1 MKSAGTL
8 TILVLV
14 TLSLL
19 CSALAV
25 TITYYTEKLCES
37 PANATFQGRP
47 NPLVIPLNQCEQ
59 SVSEADDRTALWT
72 KPTFCG
78 FKGSRPGSPSQSSA
92 NTAEIL
98 VFSDSSC
105 ANAVQSYT
113 MYSVQVDACL
123 PAGYSKL
130 PPGALSMRVTCDPAS
145 VASVAIVAVV
155 TAVVA
160 LCI

>member
-25 TITYYTEKLCES
+25 TVTYYTDKRCES

-78 FKGSRPGSPSQSSA
+78 FKQSRPGSPSQSSSS
-92 NTAEIL
+92 TAEIY

-105 ANAVQSYT
+105 ANAVESYT
-113 MYSVQVDACL
+113 MHSVQVDICS
-123 PAGYSKL
+123 PQGSKL

>member
-25 TITYYTEKLCES
+25 TVTYYTDKLCES

-59 SVSEADDRTALWT
+59 SVSEADDRTALWSR
-72 KPTFCG
+72 PTFCG
-78 FKGSRPGSPSQSSA
+78 FKQGRPPQSSS
-92 NTAEIL
+92 TMAEIG

-105 ANAVQSYT
+105 ANVVQSNSYN
-113 MYSVQVDACL
+113 VQVDICS
-123 PAGYSKL
+123 PQGQKL
-130 PPGALSMRVTCDPAS
+130 PPGASSMRVTCDPAS